1 MSKHSDIIVI
11 GGGINGVSIAFHL
24 AKHNLQVTLLEKN
37 FIAGGP
43 TGQSSAIIR
52 QHYSNPVTIR
62 MAHQSLNVWENF
74 SELVGGSIE
83 FTKTGF
89 MVGVTPKDL
98 EGLKANLKL
107 QKAAGVN
114 THFVPVEDISD
125 IEPQADKSG
134 LGGAAY
140 EPDSGYCD
148 PASAANGFASAAR
161 LLGAI
166 IRTGVA
172 VTGFEVQSG
181 KVVAVETT
189 QGKLSAGAVIV
200 ACGPWTPHLLN
211 TIGIQIPIS
220 AARINTVLYRPPT
233 DLELHHIWADFTTQ
247 VYFRP
252 ESGHLIL
259 VGSISPEEANDQVA
273 NPDYYNDKVTLEI
286 AAEFAE
292 KVANRFPT
300 MIRSFLASSYAAL
313 YDITP
318 DWHPVMDAVPGY
330 DGLYVC
336 AGSSGHGFKLAPA
349 VGQMMAR
356 LILHGKD
363 PEEDINL
370 FSFDRFERQELV
382 HGQYEYSILG

>member
-1 MSKHSDIIVI
+1 MSKQSDIIVI

-24 AKHNLQVTLLEKN
+24 AKHNLKVTLLEKN

-62 MAHQSLNVWENF
+62 MAHQSLHVWENF
-74 SELVGGSIE
+74 SELVGGSID
-83 FTKTGF
+83 FTQTGF
-89 MVGVTPKDL
+89 MVAVTPKDL

-107 QKAAGVN
+107 QEAAGVN

-125 IEPQADKSG
+125 LEPHADKAG

-148 PASAANGFASAAR
+148 PASAANGFATAAR
-161 LLGAI
+161 LLGTK

-172 VTGFEVQSG
+172 VTGFDIQSG

-189 QGKLSAGAVIV
+189 QGKVSAGAVIV
-200 ACGPWTPHLLN
+200 ACGPWTPRLLY
-211 TIGIQIPIS
+211 TLGVQIPIS
-220 AARINTVLYRPPT
+220 IARVNTILYQPPD
-233 DLELHHIWADFTTQ
+233 DLELRHTWADFTSQ

-273 NPDYYNDKVTLEI
+273 DPDNYNDKVPLEI

-292 KVANRFPT
+292 KVANRFLA
-300 MIRSFLASSYAAL
+300 MDRSFLTSSYASL

-318 DWHPVMDAVPGY
+318 DWHPVLDAVPGY
-330 DGLYVC
+330 EGVYVC

-349 VGQMMAR
+349 VGKMMAR

-363 PEEDINL
+363 PHEDINL
-370 FSFDRFERQELV
+370 FSFDRFERQEFV